1 MLKLPEIIVDPKL
14 KPHYDLV
21 HSLHVIIFDVKA
33 VWYSSPSNAKIVDT
47 IMSVDIDL
55 SMCVDEILDGHIP
68 SFKFNRDML
77 AACFKKARYK
87 GARELK
93 WDELKIQALKLY
105 DDFLK
110 LKKDT

>member
-1 MLKLPEIIVDPKL
+1 MLKLPEIVVDPKF

-21 HSLHVIIFDVKA
+21 HALHIIIFDVKT

-55 SMCVDEILDGHIP
+55 SICVDEILQGRIP
-68 SFKFNRDML
+68 SFKFDRTIL
-77 AACFKKARYK
+77 VACFKKARYK

-93 WDELKIQALKLY
+93 WDELKIEALKLY

-110 LKKDT
+110 LEKET